1 MPTCIRKYISLTV
14 LLLMI
19 FGVGQAYAASGI
31 QRSVEDYQAPD
42 VVLVDQNGDEVSFKE
57 LVNQDHPVLLDFIYT
72 TCTTI
77 CPVLSAGYSHL
88 LRRLGDHSETVQLI
102 SVSIDPEYD
111 RPQLMKEY
119 LERYQ
124 SRKGWSYLTGSRQ
137 DIDTV
142 MHSFDAYVSNK
153 MSHYPLTLI
162 KVPGKDQWVRL
173 YGLVGT
179 KKLISEIE
187 QLYGPLQQVKGKP

>member
-1 MPTCIRKYISLTV
+1 MPTCIRKHISLTV

-31 QRSVEDYQAPD
+31 QRSVEDYQIPD

-88 LRRLGDHSETVQLI
+88 QRKLGDHSETVQLI

-124 SRKGWSYLTGSRQ
+124 SRKGWTYLTGSRQ
-137 DIDTV
+137 DVDTV

-153 MSHYPLTLI
+153 MSHYPVTLI
-162 KVPGKDQWVRL
+162 KAPGKDQWVRL

-179 KKLISEIE
+179 KRLISEIE
-187 QLYGPLQQVKGKP
+187 QLYGPLQIESKP

>member
-1 MPTCIRKYISLTV
+1 MPTCIRKYTSLTV
-14 LLLMI
+14 LLLTI

-31 QRSVEDYQAPD
+31 QRSVEDYQPPD
-42 VVLVDQNGDEVSFKE
+42 VVLVDQNGDEMSFKD
-57 LVNQDHPVLLDFIYT
+57 LANQDRPVLLDFIYT

-88 LRRLGDHSETVQLI
+88 QRKLGDHSETVQLI

-124 SRKGWSYLTGSRQ
+124 SRKGWTYLTGSRQ
-137 DIDTV
+137 DVDTV

-153 MSHYPLTLI
+153 MSHYPVTLI
-162 KVPGKDQWVRL
+162 KAPGKDQWVRL

-179 KKLISEIE
+179 KRLISEIE
-187 QLYGPLQQVKGKP
+187 QLYGPLQIESKP